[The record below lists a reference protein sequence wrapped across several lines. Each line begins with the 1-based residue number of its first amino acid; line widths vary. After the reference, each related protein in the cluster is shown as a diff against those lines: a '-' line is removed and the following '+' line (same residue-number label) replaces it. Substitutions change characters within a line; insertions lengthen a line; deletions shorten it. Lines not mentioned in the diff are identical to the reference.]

1 MEFEISRGRKAG
13 SFIKRRTASVVLYV
27 LYGGICELYR
37 LDSRVKDEIDSWPE
51 GMTYCLACSE
61 KGPRLFFRKS
71 QNQLQRLNPRIQRYY
86 DTAITFRSL
95 DGAFEV
101 LTGRMGIAQAYSAHA
116 FSLHGDIGTAMELTR
131 CVDVVE
137 SYLFPRFMTKR
148 ILKRVPRKETSTL
161 LVYLRILIGALR
173 GAYTPSKEEKK
184 PYHIKSM
191 HKKYE
196 ES

>member
-1 MEFEISRGRKAG
+1 MEFEISTKRRMEN
-13 SFIKRRTASVVLYV
+13 FIKSRISAVVLYV
-27 LYGGICELYR
+27 LYGGICELYQ
-37 LDSRVKDEIDSWPE
+37 LDGRVRDEIDSWPE

-71 QNQLQRLNPRIQRYY
+71 QNQLQRLNPRIQRFY

-95 DGAFEV
+95 ESAFEV
-101 LTGRMGIAQAYSAHA
+101 LTVRMGIAQAYGAHA

-137 SYLFPRFMTKR
+137 AYLFPGVMTKR
-148 ILKRVPRKETSTL
+148 ILKKVPRREVNTL
-161 LVYLRILIGALR
+161 RVYLRILIGALR
-173 GAYTPSKEEKK
+173 GAYTMSAEEKK
-184 PYHIKSM
+184 PCRIKSM

>member
-1 MEFEISRGRKAG
+1 MEFEISTGKKAG
-13 SFIKRRTASVVLYV
+13 SFIKRRISRIVLYV
-27 LYGGICELYR
+27 LYGGICELYS

-95 DGAFEV
+95 DGAFDV
-101 LTGRMGIAQAYSAHA
+101 LTGKMGIAQAYSAHA

-148 ILKRVPRKETSTL
+148 ILKKVPGKETSTL
-161 LVYLRILIGALR
+161 LVYARILIGALR
-173 GAYTPSKEEKK
+173 GAYTPSAEEKK